1 MILQSAFCI
10 HMQFTEEL
18 VAPLPGPRGGVG
30 AFSDAGFEAA
40 YQHDYFRR
48 SVRPV
53 RAALALAIG
62 LFLLFAAIDPFV
74 MPDAYGEFLVV
85 RLAIVAPILGALLAF
100 SYTRRFEKWFLASQV
115 FAVVFGGSALV
126 YLGAQADGEFA
137 SSQVV
142 GLVLAILW
150 THSVSRLPF
159 RLATGSTLLLSILY
173 LVVEAQLGRLGATL
187 LFNNVLFIAS
197 ANLIGMIASYALE
210 AGYRRE
216 FEQRA
221 LLEQRRQELQASMDK
236 LHDAEK
242 RVSEIE
248 QRAPDSIENLPRW
261 AEQVAG
267 EIRRT
272 VEAVEVRIWRSADG
286 RPLALTDGE
295 LTAPSLEELQGLG
308 EMGKDAVGNVIVPL
322 TGLSGEIFGAIVI
335 AQPSS
340 WSAPERRLVAGF
352 ARYLGG
358 ALEILEKRHELA
370 LEEARRESARRRM
383 RERGVGALWL
393 CQTCGRCYDDTV
405 ERCEVDGT
413 RLVQR
418 LLPYRVQDR
427 YQLLRLL
434 GQGGMGQVFLARDDR
449 LQRDVAI
456 KVLLGESPLDAD
468 ARAQLAHEA
477 RAVARIGHPGV
488 VDVFDL
494 GELDDGSS
502 FIVMEYLTGR
512 ALSEEIARHGRGSP
526 RQVADLLRQVGAALQ
541 AAHKTGVVHRDIKPQ
556 NVFLTRHADGF
567 HARLLDFGVARVAG
581 GADTTRSNA
590 LHGTP
595 AYMAPEQIGGAP
607 GDERSD
613 LYSLAAVAF
622 EALVGKR
629 LIKQKPSMA
638 ATLAAILN
646 ETPPDVSTQ
655 LPDVPPDVDELFRAA
670 LSRDPAQRPAG
681 VAQWTEAVAERLE
694 AMSPGEGS
702 WPLPITH
709 ELSMRPEVR

>member
-1 MILQSAFCI
+1 MR
-10 HMQFTEEL
+10 FTQEL
-18 VAPLPGPRGGVG
+18 VAATSNLRSGVG
-30 AFSDAGFEAA
+30 AFPDAEMERD
-40 YQHDYFRR
+40 YQADYFHR
-48 SVRPV
+48 SLRPV
-53 RAALALAIG
+53 RAALGLAIG
-62 LFLLFAAIDPFV
+62 LFVLFSVLDPF
-74 MPDAYGEFLVV
+74 LVPGDFRALWIV
-85 RLAIVAPILGALLAF
+85 RLAVVAPILGVLLAF
-100 SYTRRFEKWFLASQV
+100 TYTRTFEKWFWRSQL
-115 FAVVFGGSALV
+115 FAVVFGGSAIV
-126 YLGAQADGEFA
+126 YLGTIADTEFA
-137 SSQVV
+137 ASQVV
-142 GLVLAILW
+142 GIVLAILW
-150 THSVSRLPF
+150 AHSVSRLSF
-159 RLATGSTLLLSILY
+159 RLATTATLFLSILY
-173 LVVEAQLGRLGATL
+173 LVVELRLDRLEPTSL
-187 LFNNVLFIAS
+187 LNNILFIAS
-197 ANLIGMIASYALE
+197 ADLIGMIASYSLE

-216 FEQRA
+216 FQQRA
-221 LLEQRRQELQASMDK
+221 LLDQRRRELQSSLDS
-236 LHDAEK
+236 LHEAER
-242 RVSEIE
+242 RVSELE
-248 QRAPDSIENLPRW
+248 QRAPDSLENLPRW

-272 VEAVEVRIWRSADG
+272 VEAQEVRIWRSAQG

-295 LTAPSLEELQGLG
+295 LTAPSLEELQGMG
-308 EMGKDAVGNVIVPL
+308 EMAKDAAGNVVVRL
-322 TGLSGEIFGAIVI
+322 TGLSGEVFGAIVI
-335 AQPSS
+335 SQPSS

-370 LEEARRESARRRM
+370 LEEARRETARRRM

-393 CQTCGRCYDDTV
+393 CQTCGRCYDDSV

-434 GQGGMGQVFLARDDR
+434 GQGGMGQVFLARDER

-456 KVLLGESPLDAD
+456 KVLLGESPLDPD

-494 GELDDGSS
+494 GELEDGAS

-541 AAHKTGVVHRDIKPQ
+541 AAHRTGVVHRDIKPQ

-581 GADTTRSNA
+581 GADTTRSSA

-595 AYMAPEQIGGAP
+595 AYMAPEQIAGAA

-622 EALVGKR
+622 EALVGRR
-629 LIKQKPSMA
+629 LIRQKPSMA

-655 LPDVPPDVDELFRAA
+655 LPNVPPEVDVLFRAA
-670 LSRDPAQRPAG
+670 LSRDPAQRPGG

-694 AMSPGEGS
+694 MMTAGEGG

-709 ELSMRPEVR
+709 ELGVRGDVR

>member
-1 MILQSAFCI
+1 MR
-10 HMQFTEEL
+10 FTQEL
-18 VAPLPGPRGGVG
+18 VAARTNLRAGVG
-30 AFSDAGFEAA
+30 SFPDAEMERD
-40 YQHDYFRR
+40 YQANYFRR

-53 RAALALAIG
+53 RAALGLAIG
-62 LFLLFAAIDPFV
+62 LFVLFSVLDPF
-74 MPDAYGEFLVV
+74 LVPGDFRALWIV
-85 RLAIVAPILGALLAF
+85 RLAVVAPILAVLLAF
-100 SYTRRFEKWFLASQV
+100 TYTRAFEKWFWRSQL

-126 YLGAQADGEFA
+126 YLGTLADTEFA
-137 SSQVV
+137 ASQVV
-142 GLVLAILW
+142 GIVLAILW
-150 THSVSRLPF
+150 AHSVSRLSF
-159 RLATGSTLLLSILY
+159 RLATAATLLLSVLY
-173 LVVEAQLGRLGATL
+173 LIVELQLNRLQPTFL
-187 LFNNVLFIAS
+187 LNNVLFIAS
-197 ANLIGMIASYALE
+197 ANLIGMIASYSLE

-216 FEQRA
+216 FQQRA
-221 LLEQRRQELQASMDK
+221 LLDQRRRELQSSLDS
-236 LHDAEK
+236 LHEAEL
-242 RVSEIE
+242 RVSELE

-272 VEAVEVRIWRSADG
+272 VEAVEVRIWRSAEG
-286 RPLALTDGE
+286 HPLALTDGE
-295 LTAPSLEELQGLG
+295 LTAPSFEELQGIG
-308 EMGKDAVGNVIVPL
+308 EMGKDAAGNVVVPL
-322 TGLSGEIFGAIVI
+322 TGLSGEVFGAIVI
-335 AQPSS
+335 SQPSS

-393 CQTCGRCYDDTV
+393 CQTCGRCYDDTA

-413 RLVQR
+413 RLMQR

-427 YQLLRLL
+427 YQLVRLL

-526 RQVADLLRQVGAALQ
+526 RQVAELLRQVGAALQ
-541 AAHKTGVVHRDIKPQ
+541 AAHRTGVVHRDIKPQ

-567 HARLLDFGVARVAG
+567 HARLLDFGVARMAG
-581 GADTTRSNA
+581 GADTTKSNA

-655 LPDVPPDVDELFRAA
+655 LPNVPAEVDVLFRAA
-670 LSRDPAQRPAG
+670 LSRDPAQRPGG

-694 AMSPGEGS
+694 AMAPGEGG

-709 ELSMRPEVR
+709 ELSVRPELR

>member
-1 MILQSAFCI
+1 MR
-10 HMQFTEEL
+10 FTQEL
-18 VAPLPGPRGGVG
+18 AAAKSNLGRGVG
-30 AFSDAGFEAA
+30 SFPDAEMEREYQAA
-40 YQHDYFRR
+40 YFRR

-53 RAALALAIG
+53 RAALGLAIG
-62 LFLLFAAIDPFV
+62 LFVLFSVLDPF
-74 MPDAYGEFLVV
+74 LVPGDFKALWIV
-85 RLAIVAPILGALLAF
+85 RLAVVAPILGVLLAF
-100 SYTRRFEKWFLASQV
+100 TYTRAFEKWFWRSQL

-126 YLGAQADGEFA
+126 YLGTLANTEFA
-137 SSQVV
+137 ASQVV
-142 GLVLAILW
+142 GIVLAILW
-150 THSVSRLPF
+150 AHSVSRLSF
-159 RLATGSTLLLSILY
+159 RLATTATLFLSVLY
-173 LVVEAQLGRLGATL
+173 LVVELRLDRLDPTAL
-187 LFNNVLFIAS
+187 LNNVLFIAS
-197 ANLIGMIASYALE
+197 ANLIGMIASYSLE

-216 FEQRA
+216 FQQRA
-221 LLEQRRQELQASMDK
+221 LLDQRRRELQSSLDS
-236 LHDAEK
+236 LHEAER
-242 RVSEIE
+242 RVSELE

-261 AEQVAG
+261 AEQVAD

-272 VEAVEVRIWRSADG
+272 VEAVEVRIWRSAEG

-295 LTAPSLEELQGLG
+295 LTAPNLEDAQGLG
-308 EMGKDAVGNVIVPL
+308 EMAKDAAGNVVVPL
-322 TGLSGEIFGAIVI
+322 TGLSGEVFGAIVI

-393 CQTCGRCYDDTV
+393 CQTCGRCYDDSV
-405 ERCEVDGT
+405 ERCDVDGT

-434 GQGGMGQVFLARDDR
+434 GQGGMGQVFLARDER

-541 AAHKTGVVHRDIKPQ
+541 AAHRTGVVHRDIKPQ

-595 AYMAPEQIGGAP
+595 AYMAPEQIGGAA

-622 EALVGKR
+622 EALVGRR

-655 LPDVPPDVDELFRAA
+655 LPNVPAELDALFRAA
-670 LSRDPAQRPAG
+670 LSRDPALRPGG

-694 AMSPGEGS
+694 SMTPGDAA

-709 ELSMRPEVR
+709 ELSLRPDIR

>member
-1 MILQSAFCI
+1 MR
-10 HMQFTEEL
+10 FTEEL
-18 VAPLPGPRGGVG
+18 LAATNNLRTGVG
-30 AFSDAGFEAA
+30 RFSDAEMERA
-40 YQHDYFRR
+40 YQENYFHR

-53 RAALALAIG
+53 RAALGLAIG
-62 LFLLFAAIDPFV
+62 LFVLFSLLDPFLV
-74 MPDAYGEFLVV
+74 PGEFQALWIV
-85 RLAIVAPILGALLAF
+85 RLGVVAPILGVLLAF
-100 SYTRRFEKWFLASQV
+100 TYTQAFERWFWKSQF

-126 YLGAQADGEFA
+126 YLGTLADNEFA
-137 SSQVV
+137 ASQVV
-142 GLVLAILW
+142 GIVLAVLW
-150 THSVSRLPF
+150 AHSVSRLSF
-159 RLATGSTLLLSILY
+159 TLATGATLFISALY
-173 LVVEAQLGRLGATL
+173 LIVELRLDRFEPTAL
-187 LFNNVLFIAS
+187 LNNVLFIAS
-197 ANLIGMIASYALE
+197 ANLIGMIASYSLE

-216 FEQRA
+216 FQQRA
-221 LLEQRRQELQASMDK
+221 LLDQRRRELQESLDS
-236 LHDAEK
+236 LHEAER
-242 RVSEIE
+242 RVSELE
-248 QRAPDSIENLPRW
+248 RRAPDSLENLPRW
-261 AEQVAG
+261 AEQVAT

-272 VEAVEVRIWRSADG
+272 VEAVEVRIWRTADG
-286 RPLALTDGE
+286 KPVALTDGE
-295 LTAPSLEELQGLG
+295 LTAPSLEAVQGAG
-308 EMGKDAVGNVIVPL
+308 EMGKDAAGNVVVPL
-322 TGLSGEIFGAIVI
+322 TGLSGEIFGSIAI

-370 LEEARRESARRRM
+370 LEEGRREAARRRM

-393 CQTCGRCYDDTV
+393 CPTCGRCYDDSV
-405 ERCEVDGT
+405 ERCDVDGS

-427 YQLLRLL
+427 YQLQRLL
-434 GQGGMGQVFLARDDR
+434 GQGGMGQVFLARDER

-456 KVLLGESPLDAD
+456 KVLLGESPLDANT
-468 ARAQLAHEA
+468 RAQLAHEA

-488 VDVFDL
+488 VEVYDL

-526 RQVADLLRQVGAALQ
+526 RQVAELLRQVGAALE
-541 AAHKTGVVHRDIKPQ
+541 AAHRTGVVHRDIKPQ
-556 NVFLTRHADGF
+556 NVFLTRYAEGF
-567 HARLLDFGVARVAG
+567 HARLLDFGVARITGG

-590 LHGTP
+590 LQGTP
-595 AYMAPEQIGGAP
+595 AYMAPEQIGGAA

-629 LIKQKPSMA
+629 LIKQRPSMA

-646 ETPPDVSTQ
+646 ETPPDVSTF
-655 LPDVPPDVDELFRAA
+655 LPDVPGELDTLFRAA
-670 LSRDPAQRPAG
+670 LARDPAHRPAG

-694 AMSPGEGS
+694 ALRADDSG

-709 ELSMRPEVR
+709 ELSVRPEMR

>member
-1 MILQSAFCI
+1 M
-10 HMQFTEEL
+10 MRFTEEI
-18 VAPLPGPRGGVG
+18 VATAHTLRGGVG
-30 AFSDAGFEAA
+30 AFSDAELERA
-40 YQHDYFRR
+40 YLADYFRR

-53 RAALALAIG
+53 RAALGLAIG
-62 LFLLFAAIDPFV
+62 LFVMFSLLDPFLV
-74 MPDAYGEFLVV
+74 PGNYFALWVV
-85 RLAIVAPILGALLAF
+85 RLAIVTPILGLLLWF
-100 SYTRRFEKWFLASQV
+100 TYTHAFEKWFWKSQL
-115 FAVVFGGSALV
+115 FAVVFGGSAIV
-126 YLGAQADGEFA
+126 YLGAITNPEFA
-137 SSQVV
+137 ASQVV

-150 THSVSRLPF
+150 AHSVSRLSF
-159 RLATGSTLLLSILY
+159 SLATTATTFLSILY
-173 LVVEAQLGRLGATL
+173 VVVESQLDRLTTTSL
-187 LFNNVLFIAS
+187 LNNILFIAS
-197 ANLIGMIASYALE
+197 ANLIGMIASYSLE

-216 FEQRA
+216 FQQRA
-221 LLEQRRQELQASMDK
+221 LLDQRRRELQESLDS
-236 LHDAEK
+236 LHDAER
-242 RVSEIE
+242 RVSELE

-272 VEAVEVRIWRSADG
+272 VEAVEVRIWRSVEG
-286 RPLALTDGE
+286 RPLPLTDGE
-295 LTAPSLEELQGLG
+295 LTAPNLEDAHGFG
-308 EMGKDAVGNVIVPL
+308 EMGKDAAGNVVVPL
-322 TGLSGEIFGAIVI
+322 TGLSGEVFGAIVI
-335 AQPSS
+335 SQPSS
-340 WSAPERRLVAGF
+340 WSAAERRLVAGF

-370 LEEARRESARRRM
+370 LEEARRETARRRM

-393 CQTCGRCYDDTV
+393 CQTCGRCFDGSF
-405 ERCEVDGT
+405 ERCDVDGT

-427 YQLLRLL
+427 YQLQRLL
-434 GQGGMGQVFLARDDR
+434 GQGGMGQVFLARDER

-468 ARAQLAHEA
+468 ARALLSHEA

-502 FIVMEYLTGR
+502 FIVMEYLSGR
-512 ALSEEIARHGRGSP
+512 SLADEISRHGRGSP
-526 RQVADLLRQVGAALQ
+526 RQVAELLRQVGAALQ
-541 AAHKTGVVHRDIKPQ
+541 AAHRTGVVHRDIKPQ
-556 NVFLTRHADGF
+556 NVFLTRHAEGF

-595 AYMAPEQIGGAP
+595 AYMAPEQIGGAA

-655 LPDVPPDVDELFRAA
+655 LPNVPAELDGLFRAA
-670 LSRDPAQRPAG
+670 LSRDPQLRPQG
-681 VAQWTEAVAERLE
+681 VAQWTDAVAERLE
-694 AMSPGEGS
+694 TMAPGDAG

-709 ELSMRPEVR
+709 ELTVRQSQAEARER

>member
-1 MILQSAFCI
+1 MR
-10 HMQFTEEL
+10 FTEEL
-18 VAPLPGPRGGVG
+18 LAATSNLRSGVG
-30 AFSDAGFEAA
+30 RFSDAEMERA
-40 YQHDYFRR
+40 YQENYFHR

-53 RAALALAIG
+53 RAALGLAIG
-62 LFLLFAAIDPFV
+62 LFVLFSLLDPFLV
-74 MPDAYGEFLVV
+74 PGEFQALWIV
-85 RLAIVAPILGALLAF
+85 RLGIVAPILGVLLAF
-100 SYTRRFEKWFLASQV
+100 TYTQAFERWFWKSQF

-126 YLGAQADGEFA
+126 YLGTLADNEFA
-137 SSQVV
+137 ASQVV
-142 GLVLAILW
+142 GIVLAVLW
-150 THSVSRLPF
+150 AHSVSRLSF
-159 RLATGSTLLLSILY
+159 MLATGATLFISALY
-173 LVVEAQLGRLGATL
+173 LIVELRLDRFEPTAL
-187 LFNNVLFIAS
+187 LNNVLFIAS
-197 ANLIGMIASYALE
+197 ANLIGMIASYSLE

-216 FEQRA
+216 FQQRA
-221 LLEQRRQELQASMDK
+221 LLDQRRRELQESLDS
-236 LHDAEK
+236 LHEAER
-242 RVSEIE
+242 RVSELE
-248 QRAPDSIENLPRW
+248 RRAPDSLENLPRW
-261 AEQVAG
+261 AEQVAS

-286 RPLALTDGE
+286 KPMALTEGE
-295 LTAPSLEELQGLG
+295 LTAPSLEEVQGAG
-308 EMGKDAVGNVIVPL
+308 EMGKDAAGNVVVPL
-322 TGLSGEIFGAIVI
+322 TGLSGEIFGSIAI

-370 LEEARRESARRRM
+370 LEEGRREAARRRM

-393 CQTCGRCYDDTV
+393 CPTCGRCYDDSV
-405 ERCEVDGT
+405 ERCDVDGS
-413 RLVQR
+413 RLAQR

-427 YQLLRLL
+427 YQLQRLL
-434 GQGGMGQVFLARDDR
+434 GQGGMGQVFLARDER

-456 KVLLGESPLDAD
+456 KVLLGESPLDATT
-468 ARAQLAHEA
+468 RAQLAHEA

-488 VDVFDL
+488 VEVYDL

-512 ALSEEIARHGRGSP
+512 ALSEEIGRHGRGSP
-526 RQVADLLRQVGAALQ
+526 RQVAELLRQVGAALE
-541 AAHKTGVVHRDIKPQ
+541 AAHRTGVVHRDIKPQ
-556 NVFLTRHADGF
+556 NVFLTRYAEGF
-567 HARLLDFGVARVAG
+567 HARLLDFGVARITGG

-590 LHGTP
+590 LQGTP
-595 AYMAPEQIGGAP
+595 AYMAPEQIGGAA

-629 LIKQKPSMA
+629 LIKQRPSMA

-646 ETPPDVSTQ
+646 ETPPDVSLF
-655 LPDVPPDVDELFRAA
+655 LPDVPGELDALFRAA
-670 LSRDPAQRPAG
+670 LARDPAHRPAG

-694 AMSPGEGS
+694 ALRADDSG

-709 ELSMRPEVR
+709 ELSVRPEMR

>member
-1 MILQSAFCI
+1 MS
-10 HMQFTEEL
+10 FTEEI
-18 VAPLPGPRGGVG
+18 VAAARLRPGIGRFANPE
-30 AFSDAGFEAA
+30 FERA
-40 YQHDYFRR
+40 YRHDYFIR
-48 SVRPV
+48 SLRPV
-53 RAALALAIG
+53 RAAIALAIG
-62 LFLLFAAIDPFV
+62 LFLLFSALDPFV
-74 MPDAYGEFLVV
+74 VAEYRQFLII
-85 RLAIVAPILGALLAF
+85 RLAIVVPVLGALLAF
-100 SYTRRFEKWFLASQV
+100 TYSKRFETWFLPSQL
-115 FAVVFGGSALV
+115 FAVVFGGASLI
-126 YLGAQADGEFA
+126 YLGSLSEIEIA
-137 SSQVV
+137 SAQVV
-142 GLVLAILW
+142 GLLLAILW

-159 RLATGSTLLLSILY
+159 MLATSATFLLSLFYIA
-173 LVVEAQLGRLGATL
+173 VEMKLGRLPTTL
-187 LFNNVLFIAS
+187 LVNNILFLAS
-197 ANLIGMIASYALE
+197 ANLIGMIGSYTLE
-210 AGYRRE
+210 AGYRRD
-216 FEQRA
+216 FEQRT
-221 LLEQRRQELQASMDK
+221 LLEQRRRELQGSMDR
-236 LHDAEK
+236 LHEAEK
-242 RVSEIE
+242 RVSELE
-248 QRAPDSIENLPRW
+248 LRAPDSIENLPRW

-286 RPLALTDGE
+286 QSIPLNAGE
-295 LTAPSLEELQGLG
+295 LTAPEFDSVGG
-308 EMGKDAVGNVIVPL
+308 AEMAKDANGNVLVPL
-322 TGLSGEIFGAIVI
+322 TGLSGEVFGAIVI

-340 WSAPERRLVAGF
+340 WGAPERRLVGGF

-370 LEEARRESARRRM
+370 LEEARRETARRRM
-383 RERGVGALWL
+383 RERGVGAMWL
-393 CQTCGRCYDDTV
+393 CQTCGRCYDDSV

-413 RLVQR
+413 RLSQR

-427 YQLLRLL
+427 YQLVRLL

-456 KVLLGESPLDAD
+456 KVLLGDSPLDAN

-494 GELDDGSS
+494 GELDDGSA

-526 RQVADLLRQVGAALQ
+526 RQVAELLRQVGAALS
-541 AAHKTGVVHRDIKPQ
+541 AAHRTGVVHRDIKPQ
-556 NVFLTRHADGF
+556 NVFLTRHAEGF

-581 GADTTRSNA
+581 GGADTTRSGA
-590 LHGTP
+590 LPGTP
-595 AYMAPEQIGGAP
+595 AYMAPEQIGGAV

-629 LIKQKPSMA
+629 LIKQRPSMA

-646 ETPPDVSTQ
+646 EPLPDVSSF
-655 LPDVPPDVDELFRAA
+655 LPDAAVLDPLFRIA
-670 LSRDPAQRPAG
+670 LHRDPSQRPAN
-681 VAQWTEAVAERLE
+681 VVDWTEAVALHLE
-694 AMSPGEGS
+694 GMPASDAG

-709 ELSMRPEVR
+709 ELSYRGAAAPRVD

>member
-1 MILQSAFCI
+1 MR
-10 HMQFTEEL
+10 FTEEL
-18 VAPLPGPRGGVG
+18 LAATSNLRTGVG
-30 AFSDAGFEAA
+30 RFSDAEMERA
-40 YQHDYFRR
+40 YQENYFHR

-53 RAALALAIG
+53 RAALGLAIG
-62 LFLLFAAIDPFV
+62 LFVLFSLLDPFLV
-74 MPDAYGEFLVV
+74 PGEFQALWIV
-85 RLAIVAPILGALLAF
+85 RLGVVAPILGVLLAF
-100 SYTRRFEKWFLASQV
+100 TYTQAFERWFWKSQF

-126 YLGAQADGEFA
+126 YLGTLADNEFA
-137 SSQVV
+137 ASQVV
-142 GLVLAILW
+142 GIVLAVLW
-150 THSVSRLPF
+150 AHSVSRLSF
-159 RLATGSTLLLSILY
+159 TLATGATLFISALY
-173 LVVEAQLGRLGATL
+173 LIVELRLDRFEPTAL
-187 LFNNVLFIAS
+187 LNNVLFIAS
-197 ANLIGMIASYALE
+197 ANLIGMIASYSLE

-216 FEQRA
+216 FQQRA
-221 LLEQRRQELQASMDK
+221 LLDQRRRELQESLDS
-236 LHDAEK
+236 LHEAER
-242 RVSEIE
+242 RVSELE
-248 QRAPDSIENLPRW
+248 RRAPDSLENLPRW
-261 AEQVAG
+261 AEQVAT

-272 VEAVEVRIWRSADG
+272 VEAVEVRIWRTADG
-286 RPLALTDGE
+286 KPVALTDGE
-295 LTAPSLEELQGLG
+295 LTAPSLEAVQGAG
-308 EMGKDAVGNVIVPL
+308 EMGKDAAGNVVVPL
-322 TGLSGEIFGAIVI
+322 TGLSGEIFGSIAI

-370 LEEARRESARRRM
+370 LEEGRREAARRRM

-393 CQTCGRCYDDTV
+393 CPTCGRCYDDSV
-405 ERCEVDGT
+405 ERCDVDGS

-427 YQLLRLL
+427 YQLQRLL
-434 GQGGMGQVFLARDDR
+434 GQGGMGQVFLARDER

-456 KVLLGESPLDAD
+456 KVLLGESPLDANT
-468 ARAQLAHEA
+468 RAQLAHEA

-488 VDVFDL
+488 VEVYDL

-526 RQVADLLRQVGAALQ
+526 RQVAELLRQVGAALE
-541 AAHKTGVVHRDIKPQ
+541 AAHRTGVVHRDIKPQ
-556 NVFLTRHADGF
+556 NVFLTRYAEGF
-567 HARLLDFGVARVAG
+567 HARLLDFGVARITGG

-590 LHGTP
+590 LQGTP
-595 AYMAPEQIGGAP
+595 AYMAPEQIGGAA

-629 LIKQKPSMA
+629 LIKQRPSMA

-646 ETPPDVSTQ
+646 ETPPDVSTF
-655 LPDVPPDVDELFRAA
+655 LPDVPGELDTLFRAA
-670 LSRDPAQRPAG
+670 LARDPAHRPAG

-694 AMSPGEGS
+694 ALRADDSG

-709 ELSMRPEVR
+709 ELSVRPEMR

>member
-1 MILQSAFCI
+1 MNL
-10 HMQFTEEL
+10 TEEFASTGVL
-18 VAPLPGPRGGVG
+18 RGGVG
-30 AFSDAGFEAA
+30 TFPDADMERA
-40 YQHDYFRR
+40 YQHDYFSR
-48 SVRPV
+48 SLRPV

-74 MPDAYGEFLVV
+74 MPDAYKKFLVV
-85 RLAIVAPILGALLAF
+85 RLAIVAPVLGALLAF
-100 SYTRRFEKWFLASQV
+100 TYSKRFEASFLKSQL

-126 YLGAQADGEFA
+126 YLGSLANGEFA

-159 RLATGSTLLLSILY
+159 TLATAATLFLSILY
-173 LVVEAQLGRLGATL
+173 VLVEFRLGRLSATL

-216 FEQRA
+216 FQQRA
-221 LLEQRRQELQASMDK
+221 LLDQRRRELQESMDK
-236 LHDAEK
+236 LHDAER

-248 QRAPDSIENLPRW
+248 QRAPDSLENLPRW
-261 AEQVAG
+261 AEQVAS

-286 RPLALTDGE
+286 QPLALTGGE
-295 LTAPSLEELQGLG
+295 LTAPALEELQGAG
-308 EMGKDAVGNVIVPL
+308 EMGKDAAGNVVVPL
-322 TGLSGEIFGAIVI
+322 TGLTGEIFGAIVI

-340 WSAPERRLVAGF
+340 WSSPERRLVAGF

-370 LEEARRESARRRM
+370 LEEARRETARRLM
-383 RERGVGALWL
+383 RDRGVGALWL

-434 GQGGMGQVFLARDDR
+434 GQGGMGQVFLARDER

-456 KVLLGESPLDAD
+456 KVLLGDSPLDAA

-526 RQVADLLRQVGAALQ
+526 RQVADLLRQVGAALS
-541 AAHKTGVVHRDIKPQ
+541 AAHRTGVVHRDIKPQ
-556 NVFLTRHADGF
+556 NVFLTRTSDGF

-581 GADTTRSNA
+581 GGADTVSNS

-595 AYMAPEQIGGAP
+595 AYMAPEQIGGAA

-622 EALVGKR
+622 EALVGRR
-629 LIKQKPSMA
+629 LIKQRPSMA
-638 ATLAAILN
+638 ATLAAIIN
-646 ETPPDVSTQ
+646 ETPPDVSSV
-655 LPDVPPDVDELFRAA
+655 LAGVPKELDALFRCA
-670 LSRDPAQRPAG
+670 LARDPLQRPAS
-681 VAQWTEAVAERLE
+681 VVEWTESVADRLE
-694 AMSPGEGS
+694 LMAAGDAA

-709 ELSMRPEVR
+709 ELSVRQSPGVEPR